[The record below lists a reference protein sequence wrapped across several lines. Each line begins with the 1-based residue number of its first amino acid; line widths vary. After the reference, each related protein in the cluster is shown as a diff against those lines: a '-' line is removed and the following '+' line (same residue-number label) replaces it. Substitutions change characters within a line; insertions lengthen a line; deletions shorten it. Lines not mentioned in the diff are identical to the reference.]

1 VRLDPLALPLR
12 FAAPDSRADQRLR
25 IVELDRERVVLRRAV
40 SGIRM
45 AVNVPLGGFLGVAV
59 RVVPADGAVPPGVC
73 VSLEHRDPG
82 LSVPLFFALD
92 NDNVIAEW
100 QLWGRV
106 LGLPLLVA
114 DAGGTLREPFRRI
127 GGLRVNMAAPRR
139 RRRNAISRR
148 RPTFPMRRRTGIS
161 GATSFAAA
169 SASSSLGMRAASGKP
184 ATIGAENALSD
195 CLCSDSGAY
204 RTVGP
209 EH

>member
-12 FAAPDSRADQRLR
+12 FVAPDAGSDQRLR

-45 AVNVPLGGFLGVAV
+45 AVNVPVGGFLGVAV
-59 RVVPADGAVPPGVC
+59 RVVAADGTAPTGVR

-92 NDNVIAEW
+92 NDDVIAEW

-114 DAGGTLREPFRRI
+114 DAAGTLREPFPRI
-127 GGLRVNMAAPRR
+127 GALRVGAPAPRR

-148 RPTFPMRRRTGIS
+148 RPSFPLRRSPGIPV
-161 GATSFAAA
+161 ATRSVRC
-169 SASSSLGMRAASGKP
+169 GGH
-184 ATIGAENALSD
+184 
-195 CLCSDSGAY
+195 
-204 RTVGP
+204 
-209 EH
+209 EHIAHD